1 MLRNVAVFAVVAGL
15 AVASCGDSAVKVSS
29 PLFVSDTQ
37 PANGAT
43 TSAAALNVV
52 AVSFSEAVAGD
63 TLAGRVNLAA
73 VGSWTDTGEGQAVA
87 LGAPLLTEDKLTA
100 MYAVTAPLNPG
111 TYCRITVLKEGIESA
126 SGNTMA
132 ADVRHYFLAE

>member
-1 MLRNVAVFAVVAGL
+1 MSRFVVALSLVACVAVV
-15 AVASCGDSAVKVSS
+15 SCGDSTVKVSS

-63 TLAGRVNLAA
+63 TLDGKVKLAA
-73 VGSWTDTGEGQAVA
+73 VSSWTDTSEGLAVA

-100 MYAVTAPLNPG
+100 MYAVTAPLVAD
-111 TYCRITVLKEGIESA
+111 TYYRITVLKEGLESV